1 MYDELVKRLRKL
13 HPEEF
18 GDAWDFAFACQQAM
32 HQAADAIEKL
42 SRLQNA
48 SNWNSVEKD
57 GLPSEPGEYIVYVRD
72 GIQPGHPIPGLDGD
86 LSYVTTAYFDPDAC
100 LWKEN
105 DEYYN
110 GNLDCV
116 NKGKTYYI
124 SHWADKPIPPKE
136 ET

>member
-1 MYDELVKRLRKL
+1 MYDELVKELRDPCP
-13 HPEEF
+13 HENCVI
-18 GDAWDFAFACQQAM
+18 CQK
-32 HQAADAIEKL
+32 AADAIEKL
-42 SRLQNA
+42 LGCLQNA
-48 SNWNSVEKD
+48 INWTSVEKD

-72 GIQPGHPIPGLDGD
+72 GIQPDNPIPGLDGD

-116 NKGKTYYI
+116 NKEKTYYI